1 MTEVFPSLP
10 NSATICEERSNMK
23 TFFLRSLIIVTI
35 SVPLSSLAQEPTW
48 WTEMKRNC
56 RAQGGEI
63 SEYYNS
69 YTGCHL
75 PSQPSHASK
84 QEPYGPNVVWNEE
97 DKAWQP
103 APGYG
108 WVSHSDDNDFRVMRI
123 PPNVVWN
130 EEDKAWQ
137 PAPGYGWV
145 SHSDDDDFRVMRI
158 PPNVIWNEEDRV
170 WQPKSGY
177 DWVSHSDDNDF
188 RVMRIP
194 PPVPAPHFHSDPD
207 VLSTRDKVVDDYIFV
222 ACNKSAASSDEC
234 SRNFSTATD
243 ALTDAMAAEAVGA
256 ASRKML
262 TLRFPSVLDRAEQ
275 IKLLFDLEN
284 RAITFVQLKINADVK
299 KLGVFSRREP
309 SFFEVQAEIARD
321 VILVNKIHQEAV
333 EQAKSGMNWEH
344 DWMSSTHTFR
354 SNAYDQAVKIHFGDS
369 LR

>member
-84 QEPYGPNVVWNEE
+84 QEPYG
-97 DKAWQP
+97 
-103 APGYG
+103 
-108 WVSHSDDNDFRVMRI
+108 
-123 PPNVVWN
+123 PNVVWN